1 MEERALLQTMT
12 NTRIFIVKG
21 HGHKGLKDGVRREPK
36 PEVSCMNGIVMR
48 VAKSFYDIALV
59 HAGLPVEIDP
69 LSA

>member
-1 MEERALLQTMT
+1 
-12 NTRIFIVKG
+12 
-21 HGHKGLKDGVRREPK
+21 LKDGVRREPK